1 MTLVRRENAKEEEKK
16 TTFLILKLRSFFIP
30 QLRSILF
37 QYSTDMENKINI
49 IYYLCFPVTNSLKDS
64 KKRNISKSPKKVV
77 ANNKLDLTCE
87 RNWRVCP
94 TCVFF
99 LVVRERAGS
108 WLNNKG
114 KLWNFFFVN
123 SVQKVEKL
131 CLLFIS
137 PFPGPGG
144 FSILLSTR
152 SRKVA
157 WPDYKKRKWFKRI
170 QKPS

>member
-49 IYYLCFPVTNSLKDS
+49 INYLCFPVTNSQKDS

-87 RNWRVCP
+87 RN
-94 TCVFF
+94 
-99 LVVRERAGS
+99 
-108 WLNNKG
+108 
-114 KLWNFFFVN
+114 
-123 SVQKVEKL
+123 
-131 CLLFIS
+131 
-137 PFPGPGG
+137 
-144 FSILLSTR
+144 
-152 SRKVA
+152 
-157 WPDYKKRKWFKRI
+157 
-170 QKPS
+170 